1 MNHVHQFQV
10 KRLQPS
16 PDSNHYPFGDKSESF
31 MDVLIDGRSMYD
43 MLKQH
48 DRIPCFGWGNH
59 EFQQQNIDYFLLE
72 DMHPYLYYR
81 YPLMVCSWCG
91 DEDCGFISVFVERT
105 GDLVTWQ
112 DFKMEPDDRSL
123 ALGPFTFT

>member
-16 PDSNHYPFGDKSESF
+16 PDSNHYPFGNKSESF

-59 EFQQQNIDYFLLE
+59 ELLLFLYIVMID
-72 DMHPYLYYR
+72 R
-81 YPLMVCSWCG
+81 NRKG
-91 DEDCGFISVFVERT
+91 
-105 GDLVTWQ
+105 
-112 DFKMEPDDRSL
+112 
-123 ALGPFTFT
+123 ALI